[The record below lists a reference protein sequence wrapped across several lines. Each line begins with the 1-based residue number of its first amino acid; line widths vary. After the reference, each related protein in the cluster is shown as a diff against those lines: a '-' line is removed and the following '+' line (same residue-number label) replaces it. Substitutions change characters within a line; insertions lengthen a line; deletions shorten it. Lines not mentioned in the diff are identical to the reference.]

1 MTAHTDLLL
10 QCFQAAAKAAQ
21 PALERC
27 ILRVVADLQA
37 LEMQSMKVAE
47 RDALSS
53 NWRYLQAR
61 KAEWPERYAANLL
74 LELNQFTP
82 KTPAANTDAQPALHT
97 SSGRFKT
104 ASFGLVDEAD
114 MTQAIRGQRLL
125 QDLLPVVD
133 QSLAELDALVSSAM
147 GLGYVAPERNPLK
160 PEVFARLLQNMM
172 TASLE
177 DNEATSQSFKLLAK
191 PLGQEINKIYQDCTK
206 TLKQAQVQSVSYQV
220 KLQPVAPQKSNQ
232 QPNARTTDTDID
244 AETALQDADQGS
256 NGGDRFDLQPQPAP
270 LDWSNRQATAQLLN
284 DFLSPD
290 FQRLAG
296 NAARTPG
303 RATDQTFGQP
313 HSRASNQV
321 SCQALSAPYYDN
333 IEQELADLK
342 AAPASRP
349 VPFSSEAQAQRAS
362 MPAVDRPQRAVDAS
376 SPLSEQV
383 WGPYGTSRARNLV
396 RTELK
401 KEATQVNQ
409 VLGLDVVR
417 QLVNQVAQDQRLLA
431 PVREAI
437 VALEPSLLRL
447 ALVDPRFFTDE
458 RHAGRQLMERV
469 AQRSFKYNDEYSA
482 EFAWFFQ
489 GISQSFNQLNAAD
502 VQDAQP
508 FAGALAA
515 LEQTWDAQDQ
525 EDFDK
530 RQQVLQALRFAE
542 ERQTKADLIAFN
554 LSARSDLQNVPGKV
568 LDFLFGR
575 WALVMAHAKLIDTRN
590 QIDPFGYG
598 SVVPDLL
605 WSVKRDVT
613 LKQPAKLIE
622 MIPGLLDRLHKG
634 LDLLGQDPV
643 ENEAFFESLMK
654 LHRPVLKLRR
664 LKSQRDAEESNT
676 APLQAEPDQEQ
687 EPDENVS
694 PAERL
699 EKLRSDA
706 DAQLWMGR
714 NDLEAAG
721 FEDTLP
727 TEPAELGS
735 DVVQAQAPTN
745 QTPAES
751 VCEPL
756 AEATAK
762 LLEPEPQLTGSVA
775 DEDNADAAKPL
786 AASVLQQL
794 KTGQWVDLYSKRQWH
809 RAQLVWASSKA
820 TLFMFISH
828 GGRPH
833 SMTQRSC
840 EKLIAQRLLRPVDA
854 QGVVAQALDAV
865 AQDAAAKSQ
874 SEQTREDLGQ
884 DEFEAAYTH

>member
-1 MTAHTDLLL
+1 MTAHIDLLL
-10 QCFQAAAKAAQ
+10 QCFQVAARAAQ

-27 ILRVVADLQA
+27 IVRVVADLQA
-37 LEMQSMKVAE
+37 LEMQRMKVAE
-47 RDALSS
+47 RDAISS

-61 KAEWPERYAANLL
+61 KTEWPESYAANLL

-82 KTPAANTDAQPALHT
+82 KALATNTDTQPALHT
-97 SSGRFKT
+97 ASGRFKI

-125 QDLLPVVD
+125 QDLLPAVE

-206 TLKQAQVQSVSYQV
+206 TLKQAQVRSVSYQV
-220 KLQPVAPQKSNQ
+220 KLQPVAPQKASQ
-232 QPNARTTDTDID
+232 RPNTQATNINADTAQED
-244 AETALQDADQGS
+244 AEQGIS
-256 NGGDRFDLQPQPAP
+256 SGDSFDSQSQPAP
-270 LDWSNRQATAQLLN
+270 LDWSNLQAKAQLLQ

-290 FQRLAG
+290 FQRRAG
-296 NAARTPG
+296 NGKSASG
-303 RATDQTFGQP
+303 RATDRGSDLAFDRP
-313 HSRASNQV
+313 LA
-321 SCQALSAPYYDN
+321 APYYDN

-349 VPFSSEAQAQRAS
+349 APFSADAQAQRAA
-362 MPAVDRPQRAVDAS
+362 MPAVDRPQRNVDAS

-401 KEATQVNQ
+401 KEATQVTQ

-458 RHAGRQLMERV
+458 RHAGRQLMEGV
-469 AQRSFKYNDEYSA
+469 AQRSFRYNDEYSA

-489 GISQSFNQLNAAD
+489 GVNQSFNQLNATE
-502 VQDAQP
+502 VEDAQP
-508 FAGALAA
+508 FADALAA
-515 LEQTWDAQDQ
+515 LEQTWDTLDQ

-542 ERQTKADLIAFN
+542 ERQNKADLIAFD

-575 WALVMAHAKLIDTRN
+575 WALVLAHAKLIDTRN

-605 WSVKRDVT
+605 WSVKRDIT

-622 MIPGLLDRLHKG
+622 MIPSLLDRLHTG
-634 LDLLGQDPV
+634 LDLLGQDPI

-676 APLQAEPDQEQ
+676 APLQSDPDQAQGQ
-687 EPDENVS
+687 EPEENVS

-699 EKLRSDA
+699 EKLRAEA
-706 DAQLWMGR
+706 DAPLWMGR
-714 NDLEAAG
+714 NDLDAAG

-727 TEPAELGS
+727 TEPAELGFDGVMVAATAKLETS
-735 DVVQAQAPTN
+735 DEFV
-745 QTPAES
+745 S
-751 VCEPL
+751 EPL
-756 AEATAK
+756 AETVAEPTQPDQPTQ
-762 LLEPEPQLTGSVA
+762 LLQDVHNSEEARLH
-775 DEDNADAAKPL
+775 
-786 AASVLQQL
+786 AASVLQRL
-794 KTGQWVDLYSKRQWH
+794 KTGQWVDLYSKRQWL